1 MEILWIALILT
12 GAAAELIYWD
22 AYMHNQKKKK
32 RMAEKSLHKLLE
44 ERVLVNT
51 LKERINSEQAS
62 QAEMRK
68 IFLYVEFPDTRPLVM
83 HLFSLDDCVTIGRSS
98 ENLIC
103 IRDQMISRMHCKIYE
118 ANGYPAIQDMGTA
131 NGVMIRRGLFRKIK
145 LKRGQQIYLR
155 SGDRLQMGDY
165 KMKIQILHGWEAR
178 A

>member
-1 MEILWIALILT
+1 MGSVEASAQRA
-12 GAAAELIYWD
+12 GATTLAGA
-22 AYMHNQKKKK
+22 
-32 RMAEKSLHKLLE
+32 SLDCNAVGTVQ
-44 ERVLVNT
+44 VLST
-51 LKERINSEQAS
+51 
-62 QAEMRK
+62 MRK